1 MSRTQINPI
10 VVRNNKNQ
18 INLLLNNNYNLK
30 NKYIYTLREEML
42 IKQNC
47 YLIFENFYNFD
58 INKIYIIKLYN
69 NLNIYCDLLIN
80 IENIK
85 EIFQYQNN
93 VIENILFQ
101 HPKNSNL
108 KLFKYL
114 KTVKYLRGFQKKKKI
129 TKHLLFTNKI
139 VNINFLKYNK
149 FQYTIFNN
157 NLNYKNNLKKL
168 FEIYFKFIIN
178 NNNIN
183 KNLLQNFIFF
193 DKFLILYKNIQQ
205 YLYNISS
212 KKNIL
217 FLINK
222 NNFNLFLKMYDN
234 TLSLNTITKINSKL
248 NFKYYIKNY
257 YINILFKLLINYY
270 LIKNK
275 KNKLFNNYNI
285 YLIQTIFNLYFQN
298 FSKMKFIKNQN
309 FTNYFLKGIFVLKN
323 NFKSINSYFNLK
335 YFKLKNLSKN
345 QYLFNN
351 LVNDSNK
358 NLSLNLVSNK
368 LNILMQNHKHIVQY
382 FNIYK
387 PILFKFQLKSKKLNK
402 SKTIRLNKM
411 FLIKHLKI
419 KKHFYKFIIIKKIY
433 KNKINMKKLKKN
445 TISKLNNYKKI
456 LYFFKKGDLINKNI
470 NLNYLKRNLNLTLE
484 FKNIST
490 KNKNKDIKNIESIKS
505 IENIENIENTEYIK
519 NNILI
524 NNNNYI
530 DSLTLKGIFAK
541 KPVKTYYPFYQFNW
555 LLFDLKREISKL
567 LIDFSLFKNPFL
579 FSLLLY
585 QFKYDI
591 KNSFSFFKTLKTHK
605 IIFQK
610 FIKLNKFSKNNKK
623 LQIKLKQ
630 IKNNKEFLIVSNLLK
645 QIKQKDI
652 LNFYY
657 YSKFLNK
664 NGFLKNKFFIKSLN
678 YVIKKENIF
687 EIFLQ
692 KFNIYN
698 KYFKTTNNIFLFK
711 KFNNNNNLNILKIN
725 YKVQSNF
732 KIQIFFNINKNLNFK
747 IISNFSKNI
756 LKTLNDFKYL
766 KLNKKNYNYIIKNTN
781 KNKIYLKNNLKIIL
795 KHFFLNLNSIIKTQ
809 KYFFSYNQ
817 YIFSKKLYLSILKKY
832 IKTQLFENLEIT
844 SLFQFKIFSK
854 EFKSIPLV
862 LKRNKQNI
870 KNKNNLKKF
879 SQKQILNNK
888 ILKLF
893 NIYFI
898 SSKIFLK
905 KRKFLIHFKTNK
917 LNKFKKIKFKKL
929 KKHSKFIKDFDRD
942 FNIIND
948 KKFLLLN
955 FSSYFFRLKKN
966 QTKKQLYLNHYKFSS
981 FTFISLFKFNFIYNF
996 LNLKN
1001 IMILQTK
1008 YLKNNYIFNK
1018 SFFYVFYNIY
1028 QNLCKNI
1035 KITYFVKN
1043 ILRLSF
1049 KHIKKSLKNKTFIN
1063 FNFLY
1068 NKIIIN
1074 KCLKFNNKKT
1084 IKLIL
1089 INQLKF
1095 LKLINILTNFNK
1107 LKIFYGDFSNLN
1119 FIKNNKFSK
1128 DFLDFKYNKYLQ
1140 NNIST
1145 LNFSIFFENL
1155 LYPLFNNYLNLK
1167 YKKQIIKILLN
1178 FEQIFKIY
1186 KYKTGIFI
1194 YKKYKYK
1201 TNYSKLLISN
1211 LNVLKYKKEKNI
1223 NIFFSN
1229 NKTSSFFKNDDILED
1244 FQLFFSTFEKFKP
1257 YNYFRKPVISPAKL
1271 HENFHVKSLS
1281 YVKNS
1286 LSLKKTPYKPF
1297 SKNANN
1303 FYILNNIYT
1312 LYSFLCIY
1320 FYQKFLLKHI
1330 LIKNNLKKF
1339 YIFRNITNNKFK
1351 YIKYLL
1357 LNNYILIYKN
1367 LSNMLS
1373 NLNRNSS
1380 NIFLKSFN
1388 SNLTFSKNS
1397 TIYFY
1402 ENLII
1407 NFYKYGILY
1416 NNVDEYL
1423 NLFLLSISK
1432 FSNLKKQ
1439 FFSTFQLEKE
1449 NFNYF
1454 QLKFNKMYILN
1465 NYFLNFFKNINKCST
1480 FIINIFNYQNN
1491 FKIQHLNLS
1500 IKNKNLTLNLNF
1512 LQLFEQL
1519 FYKYYYFYVLFKNN
1533 TNTKLQ
1539 IILIKNKLLKFIKKY
1554 KLNINYFENYNEF
1567 NKFKYI
1573 YNFNLF
1579 LQYLCF
1585 INIHYIIN
1593 NNNLLFYNNNHI
1605 INLNFFSNFLDY
1617 ILKKSNYLNF
1627 LYYKL
1632 SYKNSNLN
1640 KILGL
1645 YILLYKYSLNSKI
1658 FGINVI
1664 LKYLY
1669 QHFLN
1674 MITDNTFYKYSKL
1687 KNILYLLENIFDDF
1701 LKLSV
1706 NSIKGFKLYIKGRT
1720 SNTTLRKKKY
1730 IIQKGILNLNTLTTK
1745 IDYDQFI
1752 IKGKYGNICIK
1763 LLISSNF
1770 IN

>member
-1 MSRTQINPI
+1 MSRTQTNPI
-10 VVRNNKNQ
+10 VVRNTKKHT
-18 INLLLNNNYNLK
+18 NLLLNNNYNLK
-30 NKYIYTLREEML
+30 NKYIYTLREEIL
-42 IKQNC
+42 IKKNC
-47 YLIFENFYNFD
+47 YLIFENFYNFN
-58 INKIYIIKLYN
+58 IKKIFILKLYN
-69 NLNIYCDLLIN
+69 NFNIYCDLLIN
-80 IENIK
+80 VENIK

-93 VIENILFQ
+93 IIENFLF
-101 HPKNSNL
+101 KNHKNL
-108 KLFKYL
+108 NLQLFKYL
-114 KTVKYLRGFQKKKKI
+114 KTIKYIKGFQKKKQI
-129 TKHLLFTNKI
+129 TKDLLFTNKI
-139 VNINFLKYNK
+139 ININSSKYNK
-149 FQYTIFNN
+149 FQHKTFNN

-168 FEIYFKFIIN
+168 FKIYFQFINN

-205 YLYNISS
+205 YLYIISS

-222 NNFNLFLKMYDN
+222 SNDNLFLKMYDN
-234 TLSLNTITKINSKL
+234 ILSSYTTTKTNYNL
-248 NFKYYIKNY
+248 NFKYYIKTY

-275 KNKLFNNYNI
+275 KNNLLNNYNI
-285 YLIQTIFNLYFQN
+285 SLIQTIFNLYFQN
-298 FSKMKFIKNQN
+298 FSKITFIKNQN
-309 FTNYFLKGIFVLKN
+309 FINFFLKGIFILNN
-323 NFKSINSYFNLK
+323 NFKSINNYFNLK
-335 YFKLKNLSKN
+335 YFKLKQFSKN
-345 QYLFNN
+345 SILFNN
-351 LVNDSNK
+351 LNSDFDK
-358 NLSLNLVSNK
+358 NSSLTLISNK
-368 LNILMQNHKHIVQY
+368 LNILMQNHKHFVQY

-402 SKTIRLNKM
+402 SKTIKLNKM
-411 FLIKHLKI
+411 FSIKHLKI
-419 KKHFYKFIIIKKIY
+419 KKHFYKLIIIKKIS
-433 KNKINMKKLKKN
+433 KNEINMKKLKKN

-456 LYFFKKGDLINKNI
+456 LYFFKKGDLINKDI
-470 NLNYLKRNLNLTLE
+470 NLNYLKKNLNLTLE

-490 KNKNKDIKNIESIKS
+490 KIKNKNITNIEDV
-505 IENIENIENTEYIK
+505 ENIEDIENDIY
-519 NNILI
+519 I
-524 NNNNYI
+524 NNENYI

-541 KPVKTYYPFYQFNW
+541 KPIKTYYKFYQFNY

-591 KNSFSFFKTLKTHK
+591 RNSFSFFKTLKKHK
-605 IIFQK
+605 IISQK
-610 FIKLNKFSKNNKK
+610 LVKLNKLSKNNKK
-623 LQIKLKQ
+623 LQIELKQ
-630 IKNNKEFLIVSNLLK
+630 IKNNKKFLVIYNLLK

-652 LNFYY
+652 FNYY
-657 YSKFLNK
+657 YYFKLLNK

-678 YVIKKENIF
+678 YIIKRENIF
-687 EIFLQ
+687 
-692 KFNIYN
+692 KIYFK
-698 KYFKTTNNIFLFK
+698 KYFRNANNLFLFK
-711 KFNNNNNLNILKIN
+711 KSNDNKDLSILKVNYKLKSNLKNQVFININKNYNFKIVSNLSKNILKIN
-725 YKVQSNF
+725 
-732 KIQIFFNINKNLNFK
+732 KINN
-747 IISNFSKNI
+747 
-756 LKTLNDFKYL
+756 
-766 KLNKKNYNYIIKNTN
+766 NYIIKNAN
-781 KNKIYLKNNLKIIL
+781 KKKIYLKNSFKLIL
-795 KHFFLNLNSIIKTQ
+795 KHFFLNLNPIIKTQ

-817 YIFSKKLYLSILKKY
+817 YIFSKKLYLNILKKY

-844 SLFQFKIFSK
+844 SLFQSKIFSN
-854 EFKSIPLV
+854 EFRSIPLV
-862 LKRNKQNI
+862 LERNRQNI
-870 KNKNNLKKF
+870 KNNVNLKKLN
-879 SQKQILNNK
+879 QKKILNK
-888 ILKLF
+888 RILKLF
-893 NIYFI
+893 NLSFI
-898 SSKIFLK
+898 SSNILFKKHKLSVHLK
-905 KRKFLIHFKTNK
+905 KNK
-917 LNKFKKIKFKKL
+917 LNKFKKIRFKKL
-929 KKHSKFIKDFDRD
+929 KKHSKFTKNFDRE

-955 FSSYFFRLKKN
+955 FSSYFFKLKKN
-966 QTKKQLYLNHYKFSS
+966 QTKKQLYLNHYKFSLFAFTS
-981 FTFISLFKFNFIYNF
+981 FFKFNLIYNF
-996 LNLKN
+996 SNLKT
-1001 IMILQTK
+1001 IMIFQTK

-1018 SFFYVFYNIY
+1018 NSFYIFDNIY
-1028 QNLCKNI
+1028 KNLCKNM
-1035 KITYFVKN
+1035 KISYFVKN
-1043 ILRLSF
+1043 VLRLSF
-1049 KHIKKSLKNKTFIN
+1049 KNIKKSLRNKTFIN

-1068 NKIIIN
+1068 NKITIN
-1074 KCLKFNNKKT
+1074 KCLKFKNKKA

-1107 LKIFYGDFSNLN
+1107 LQIFYGDFSNLD
-1119 FIKNNKFSK
+1119 FIKNNQFSK
-1128 DFLDFKYNKYLQ
+1128 NFLDFKYNKYLK
-1140 NNIST
+1140 NNISIF
-1145 LNFSIFFENL
+1145 NFSIFFEHL
-1155 LYPLFNNYLNLK
+1155 LYPIFNNYLNLK

-1186 KYKTGIFI
+1186 KYKTGISI

-1201 TNYSKLLISN
+1201 NNYSKSFFSN
-1211 LNVLKYKKEKNI
+1211 LNVLKYKKNKNI
-1223 NIFFSN
+1223 KMLFSN
-1229 NKTSSFFKNDDILED
+1229 NQTSYILKNNEAFED

-1286 LSLKKTPYKPF
+1286 LALKRARYNHS
-1297 SKNANN
+1297 SKNPNKC
-1303 FYILNNIYT
+1303 YISNNIYT

-1339 YIFRNITNNKFK
+1339 YIFENITNNKFK

-1367 LSNMLS
+1367 LSNVLS
-1373 NLNRNSS
+1373 NFNINSS
-1380 NIFLKSFN
+1380 NTSLKSFN
-1388 SNLTFSKNS
+1388 YNLNFSKNS

-1402 ENLII
+1402 EDLIT

-1416 NNVDEYL
+1416 NNIDEYL

-1439 FFSTFQLEKE
+1439 FFSTFQLENKTL
-1449 NFNYF
+1449 NYF
-1454 QLKFNKMYILN
+1454 QLKFNKMSILN
-1465 NYFLNFFKNINKCST
+1465 KYFLNLFKNYNKCST

-1512 LQLFEQL
+1512 LQTFEQL
-1519 FYKYYYFYVLFKNN
+1519 FYRYYYFYILSKNN

-1593 NNNLLFYNNNHI
+1593 NNNLLFYNNNNI

-1645 YILLYKYSLNSKI
+1645 YILIYKYSLNSKI

-1701 LKLSV
+1701 LKLSI

-1730 IIQKGILNLNTLTTK
+1730 IIQKGIINLNTLTTK

-1763 LLISSNF
+1763 LLISSDLTN
-1770 IN
+1770 